1 MASATTSAIMSGII
15 DGWTQHISP
24 TPPGVNPQ
32 GENVFRNYGMLDVFH
47 HGTDVAK
54 MIDVMDRHGVQIA
67 LLAGDNELVAK
78 AQNRFPG
85 RIYGQYHAKT
95 THTKKAVGGLDPHV
109 PDSGGGSLRHQT
121 CHCG

>member
-15 DGWTQHISP
+15 DVWTQHISP

-54 MIDVMDRHGVQIA
+54 MIDVMDRHGVQVA
-67 LLAGDNELVAK
+67 LMAGDNELVAK
-78 AQNRFPG
+78 AQNQFPG
-85 RIYGQYHAKT
+85 RIYGQYHANPTQIMK
-95 THTKKAVGGLDPHV
+95 GGRGLDHSPPRDGLV
-109 PDSGGGSLRHQT
+109 GFRIAP
-121 CHCG
+121 C